1 MENLKELGA
10 PQEFWDYM
18 FQISK
23 IPRCS
28 EHEEHIRNFIIKEAT
43 AMGFETKL
51 DTVGNLVVK
60 IPNRESP
67 SKDNLNIILQAH
79 MDMVCEKNEDIRHD
93 FSKDPLSLKIIE
105 INNEKW
111 LAAEGTTLGA
121 DNGVG
126 LAYNLAIM
134 KKLHE
139 GSLDLGSIDL
149 ELLFTV
155 DEEQGLTG
163 ASKLDKNLIKGKY
176 LLNLDSEDENKFTIG
191 CAGGK
196 VFTVEV
202 KYDNFNLSENQT
214 QIIPIRIDISG
225 LQGGHSGTDIN
236 KQRGNAIII
245 LNEVLWKLNAK
256 YNIYVESVE
265 GGNKSNAIPRE
276 AHAILYI
283 DKSQFDE
290 IKLFTNDL
298 YHNFKKLYAGSDSNL
313 NMAIDLVDSPNK
325 VNLFSRDFQQALLD
339 FLYILPNGPVSLHP
353 TKKGLVHTSLNLG
366 SIHTLEDKIKLQI
379 STRSLSD
386 YDKELLFEKI
396 ETLLKLSQLDINI
409 IIDTVY
415 PSWPP
420 NFDSEL
426 VKKVK
431 EVYSKIFNEE
441 AVIRAI
447 HAGLE
452 CAYFSYYYPKMEM
465 ISLGPIIIGNHSPDE
480 RLKIASAKK
489 VWKFLIEL
497 LRHLNED

>member
-1 MENLKELGA
+1 MDNLKDLGE

-28 EHEEHIRNFIIKEAT
+28 EHEEYIRNFIIKEAT

-51 DTVGNLVVK
+51 DQVGNLVVR
-60 IPNRESP
+60 IPYQGTQ
-67 SKDNLNIILQAH
+67 SKDNLKVILQAH
-79 MDMVCEKNEDIRHD
+79 MDMVCEKNEDIHHD

-126 LAYNLAIM
+126 IAYNLAIM

-139 GSLDLGSIDL
+139 RSLNLGSIDL

-163 ASKLDKNLIKGKY
+163 ASKLDKNLVKGKY

-196 VFTVEV
+196 VFTVEA
-202 KYDNFNLSENQT
+202 KCDNLNLSEDQT
-214 QIIPIRIDISG
+214 QLIPLRIGISG

-236 KQRGNAIII
+236 KQRGNAIVI
-245 LNEVLWKLNAK
+245 LNEILWKLNVK
-256 YNIYVESVE
+256 YNIYLESLE
-265 GGNKSNAIPRE
+265 GGNKPNAIPRE
-276 AHAILYI
+276 AHAIIYI

-290 IKLFTNDL
+290 IKLFTNNL
-298 YHNFKKLYAGSDSNL
+298 YHNIKMLYAGSDSNL
-313 NMAIDLVDSPNK
+313 NVAIELVDNSNK
-325 VNLFSRDFQQALLD
+325 VNLFSREFQQALLD
-339 FLYILPNGPVSLHP
+339 FLFILPNGPVSLHP
-353 TKKGLVHTSLNLG
+353 TSKGLVHTSLNLG
-366 SIHTLEDKIKLQI
+366 SIHTLQDKIKLQI

-396 ETLLKLSQLDINI
+396 ETLLKLSQLNINI
-409 IIDTVY
+409 IVDTVY

-420 NFDSEL
+420 NFNSVL

-431 EVYSKIFNEE
+431 EVYSEIFNEK
-441 AVIRAI
+441 AIIQAI

-452 CAYFSYYYPKMEM
+452 CAYFSYYFPEMEM

-480 RLKIASAKK
+480 RLKVASANK

-497 LRHLNED
+497 LKHLN

>member
-1 MENLKELGA
+1 MDNLKDLGE
-10 PQEFWDYM
+10 PPEFWDYM

-28 EHEEHIRNFIIKEAT
+28 EHEEHIRNFITKEAT
-43 AMGFETKL
+43 MMGFETKL
-51 DTVGNLVVK
+51 DQVGNLVII
-60 IPNRESP
+60 IPNQGSP
-67 SKDNLNIILQAH
+67 SKDNLKVILQSH
-79 MDMVCEKNEDIRHD
+79 MDMVCEKNEDIHHD
-93 FSKDPLSLKIIE
+93 FSKDPLRLKMIE

-126 LAYNLAIM
+126 IAYNLAIM

-139 GSLDLGSIDL
+139 QSLDLGSIDL

-196 VFTVEV
+196 VFTVEI
-202 KYDNFNLSENQT
+202 KYQNTDLTTNLT
-214 QIIPIRIDISG
+214 QMIPIRIDISG

-236 KQRGNAIII
+236 KQRGNAIVI

-256 YNIYVESVE
+256 YNIYLESVE

-276 AHAILYI
+276 AHAIIYI

-290 IKLFTNDL
+290 INLFTNDL
-298 YHNFKKLYAGSDSNL
+298 YHNIKMLYAGSDSNL
-313 NMAIDLVDSPNK
+313 KVAIELVDSSNK
-325 VNLFSRDFQQALLD
+325 INLFSQEFQQKLLN

-353 TKKGLVHTSLNLG
+353 TSKGLVHTSLNFG
-366 SIHTLEDKIKLQI
+366 SIHTLVGKIKLQI
-379 STRSLSD
+379 SMRSLSD

-396 ETLLKLSQLDINI
+396 ETLLKLSQLDVNI
-409 IIDTVY
+409 IVDTVY

-420 NFDSEL
+420 NFNSEL

-441 AVIRAI
+441 AIIQAI

-452 CAYFSYYYPKMEM
+452 CAYFSYYYPEMEM

-480 RLKIASAKK
+480 RLKVASAKK

-497 LRHLNED
+497 LKHLN